1 VSVRALAAGTAILVC
16 GLLPSSAGA
25 AVLVVGDSL
34 GVGSEG
40 ALRAALPETQ
50 IDADNLNGRT
60 SVEGVSVLS
69 ELLAPEHDT
78 VVFDLGTNDGN
89 TAIGVTAG
97 SLAAARQLTGN
108 RCLVVATLN
117 RPPLAG
123 IPIDG
128 QNTMIRR
135 FAATTPN
142 VALVDWNDAAAAT
155 PGALRPDGVHA
166 TAAGYALR
174 GALFADA
181 IRGGCLGGGGGSGSA
196 AAPPGR
202 AASGTSR
209 PAPRRVPPR
218 PSGPPLE
225 ARIAT
230 AARNRLTADGGP
242 LDIAVHAGDIVA
254 TAATTLR
261 DVLTPRGPEPV
272 LGAEPQTR

>member
-1 VSVRALAAGTAILVC
+1 VSVRALAAGMAILVC
-16 GLLPSSAGA
+16 GLLPSSAAA

-40 ALRAALPETQ
+40 ALRAALPEAR

-69 ELLAPEHDT
+69 ELLSSEHDT

-89 TAIGVTAG
+89 AAIGVTAG
-97 SLAAARQLTGN
+97 SLAAARQLTGD

-128 QNTMIRR
+128 QNAMIRR
-135 FAATTPN
+135 FVATTPN
-142 VALVDWNDAAAAT
+142 VALVDWNDAASAT

-174 GALFADA
+174 GTLFADA
-181 IRGGCLGGGGGSGSA
+181 VRGGCLGGGGSGSA
-196 AAPPGR
+196 ASAPGR

-218 PSGPPLE
+218 PKGPPLE

-230 AARNRLTADGGP
+230 AARDRLAADGGP
-242 LDIAVHAGDIVA
+242 LDLAAHAGAIVG
-254 TAATTLR
+254 TAAMTLR
-261 DVLTPRGPEPV
+261 AVLTPRGPEPV
-272 LGAEPQTR
+272 LGGP